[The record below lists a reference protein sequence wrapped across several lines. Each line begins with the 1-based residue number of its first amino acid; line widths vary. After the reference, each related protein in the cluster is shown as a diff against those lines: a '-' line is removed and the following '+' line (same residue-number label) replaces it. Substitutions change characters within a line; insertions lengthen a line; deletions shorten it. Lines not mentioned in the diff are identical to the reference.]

1 MIFPRVTMSRG
12 SGAPTTYLP
21 RRVLVT
27 VAVICGTFGICSWA
41 FWALYVWDFHGGL
54 GQDWM
59 VFYTAARAYLDG
71 NLPLI
76 FDGARFTAA
85 LNQGFADWLSFP
97 LNLHPWV
104 YPPTFLLLFLPFGLL
119 PALASFVIFLL
130 VGFIAVLAAVWLC
143 AGPGNS
149 RWMHIFSLLLC
160 PAVPFNVVTGQNAF
174 LTSALLVGAFGL
186 LNRRPTLGGLL
197 LGILTF
203 KPQLWI
209 IVPVALLAGREWRAL
224 ASAVT
229 AAVLLALASLAM
241 FGAEAWR
248 ESLELMTGPS
258 DLYRA
263 WLQAGRLNG
272 QSVFACATLLGAP
285 SSVANLAQGAAV
297 GIAAGCVY
305 WIFRQRTSRELQLS
319 ALLAATILAGPHV
332 SASDGVLLAFAASLF
347 LSAMGASD
355 LRSCSMRATAAGA
368 VWVSPLFNPPSLFP
382 VGLTTPVLILLFLA
396 FAISMI
402 REEGTYSRRRAESE
416 PPRRA
421 WSRAF
426 LWATHQFFRAATM
439 TRAGNNGSVQTLI
452 RRMRP

>member
-1 MIFPRVTMSRG
+1 MV
-12 SGAPTTYLP
+12 A
-21 RRVLVT
+21 

-41 FWALYVWDFHGGL
+41 FWALYVWAFRGNP

-85 LNQGFADWLSFP
+85 LNQRFADWLSFP

-119 PALASFVIFLL
+119 PALASFVLFLM
-130 VGFIAVLAAVWLC
+130 VGVIAVLAAVWLY

-149 RWMHIFSLLLC
+149 RWLHTFSLLFC
-160 PAVPFNVVTGQNAF
+160 PAVPFNVLTGQNAF
-174 LTSALLVGAFGL
+174 LTSALVVGAFGL
-186 LNRRPTLGGLL
+186 LSRRPALGGLL

-209 IVPVALLAGREWRAL
+209 MVPIALVAGREWRAL
-224 ASAVT
+224 ASAGT
-229 AAVLLALASLAM
+229 TAVLLALASLAV

-248 ESLELMTGPS
+248 EWLELMTGPS
-258 DLYRA
+258 ELYRA

-285 SSVANLAQGAAV
+285 SSVANLAQGTAV

-305 WIFRQRTSRELQLS
+305 WIFRQRTLRELQLS
-319 ALLAATILAGPHV
+319 SLLAATILAGPHV
-332 SASDGVLLAFAASLF
+332 SASDGVLLALAASLF
-347 LSAMGASD
+347 LSAMGASE

-368 VWVSPLFNPPSLFP
+368 IWVSPLFNPPSLFP
-382 VGLTTPVLILLFLA
+382 VGLTTPVIILLFLG

-402 REEGTYSRRRAESE
+402 REDAAFSRSRAESDL
-416 PPRRA
+416 PRSTWPEHSCRQ
-421 WSRAF
+421 R
-426 LWATHQFFRAATM
+426 
-439 TRAGNNGSVQTLI
+439 I
-452 RRMRP
+452 RSSGLLR